1 MGLKEEYIGISLALE
16 LDDVDCSLSTLEH
29 RALALSEIEAEAGD
43 EKVAEWTKE
52 INGILADPNT
62 TCSSGAK
69 YGLRR

>member
-1 MGLKEEYIGISLALE
+1 MGLKEDYISISLALE

-29 RALALSEIEAEAGD
+29 RALALSEIEAEVGD
-43 EKVAEWTKE
+43 EKVAEWAKE
-52 INGILADPNT
+52 INSILADPDT